1 MNDSSTHFL
10 SAFIKGLAYPLEG
23 FGFIREHRL
32 WGLAAISIAVN
43 IILFAIVLTVAFSL
57 IAPFVADINAALA
70 DWAKE
75 PSLEVLAWFMAIVTW
90 IVWILGAVLVLGA
103 SSVLVLLIG
112 QAVASPFLDMLS
124 EKVENITIGTP
135 EQPFTVE
142 IVIRSLALSLGDL
155 FWGLVFLA
163 AIQIPIFIISLTGV
177 GALPASIASFAFS
190 ALLLAVEFVGLS
202 LTRRFVPYRARWRVI
217 WDNKWLSLGFG
228 SSTMLLLLVPGLN
241 LVLLPLAAVGGTLA
255 YCDLQRAGKIDLDDL
270 RIAA

>member
-1 MNDSSTHFL
+1 MSGTPNTFL
-10 SAFIKGLAYPLEG
+10 GAFVKGLSYPLDG

-43 IILFAIVLTVAFSL
+43 VILFIIVLGLAFWL
-57 IAPFVADINAALA
+57 ISPFVADINAALA

-75 PSLEVLAWFMAIVTW
+75 PSLEVLAWFMAVVTW
-90 IVWILGAVLVLGA
+90 IVWILGAILILGA

-112 QAVASPFLDMLS
+112 QAVASPFLDILS
-124 EKVENITIGTP
+124 EKVENLVLGTP
-135 EQPFTVE
+135 EQPFTTA
-142 IVIRSLALSLGDL
+142 IVVRSLVLSLGDL

-163 AIQIPIFIISLTGV
+163 AVQIPIFVVSLTGV
-177 GALPASIASFAFS
+177 GALPASVASFGFS

-202 LTRRFVPYRARWRVI
+202 LTRRFVTYRDRWRII

-241 LVLLPLAAVGGTLA
+241 LLLLPLAAVGGTLA
-255 YCDLQRAGKIDLDDL
+255 YCDLQRSGKIDLDAQ